1 MPFLC
6 FYTDFRLPPL
16 LISSSNSSFNMFFP
30 ILMLCEI
37 AGIEPTYRTMNPI
50 KQVLRSSQ
58 TQVLRSSQTGA
69 LCLKHKKI
77 NEEIFLTYAIA
88 SKIAISTISMTNI
101 IENILNAFFIS
112 LSPPFY
118 FFSSTINCSGSAPT
132 YVPPT
137 TAGLSPRRRLLPL
150 YGSLF
155 VPTKPISI
163 YTTITTR

>member
-1 MPFLC
+1 
-6 FYTDFRLPPL
+6 
-16 LISSSNSSFNMFFP
+16 
-30 ILMLCEI
+30 MLCEI
-37 AGIEPTYRTMNPI
+37 AGIEPTCCTMNPI
-50 KQVLRSSQ
+50 KQMLRSSQ
-58 TQVLRSSQTGA
+58 MGA
-69 LCLKHKKI
+69 FCLKHKKI

-101 IENILNAFFIS
+101 IENILNAFSYRYLLLFI
-112 LSPPFY
+112 

-155 VPTKPISI
+155 VPTNPISI

>member
-1 MPFLC
+1 
-6 FYTDFRLPPL
+6 
-16 LISSSNSSFNMFFP
+16 
-30 ILMLCEI
+30 MLCEI
-37 AGIEPTYRTMNPI
+37 AGIEPTCCTMNPI
-50 KQVLRSSQ
+50 KQMLRSSQ
-58 TQVLRSSQTGA
+58 MGA
-69 LCLKHKKI
+69 FCLKHKKI
-77 NEEIFLTYAIA
+77 NEEFFLTYAIA

-112 LSPPFY
+112 PSPPFY
-118 FFSSTINCSGSAPT
+118 FFFSSTINCSGSAPT

-155 VPTKPISI
+155 VPTTPVSI

>member
-1 MPFLC
+1 
-6 FYTDFRLPPL
+6 
-16 LISSSNSSFNMFFP
+16 MFFP

-37 AGIEPTYRTMNPI
+37 AGIEPAYRTMNPI

-58 TQVLRSSQTGA
+58 TEA

-77 NEEIFLTYAIA
+77 NEENSSHAIA
-88 SKIAISTISMTNI
+88 SKIDINTISITSI
-101 IENILNAFFIS
+101 IENILNAFFMFLPP
-112 LSPPFY
+112 LSFLR
-118 FFSSTINCSGSAPT
+118 STINCSGSAPT

-137 TAGLSPRRRLLPL
+137 TAGLSPRRRLPPL

-155 VPTKPISI
+155 VPTNPISI

>member
-1 MPFLC
+1 
-6 FYTDFRLPPL
+6 
-16 LISSSNSSFNMFFP
+16 
-30 ILMLCEI
+30 MLCEI
-37 AGIEPTYRTMNPI
+37 AGIEPTCCTMNPI
-50 KQVLRSSQ
+50 NQMLRSSQ
-58 TQVLRSSQTGA
+58 MGA
-69 LCLKHKKI
+69 FCLKHKKI

-101 IENILNAFFIS
+101 IKNILNAFFIS
-112 LSPPFY
+112 LSPPSFLR
-118 FFSSTINCSGSAPT
+118 STINCSGSAPN

-155 VPTKPISI
+155 VPTNPISI

>member
-1 MPFLC
+1 
-6 FYTDFRLPPL
+6 
-16 LISSSNSSFNMFFP
+16 
-30 ILMLCEI
+30 MLCEI

-50 KQVLRSSQ
+50 K
-58 TQVLRSSQTGA
+58 QVLRSSQTGA

-101 IENILNAFFIS
+101 IENILNAFFHIAIS
-112 LSPPFY
+112 SFLF

-155 VPTKPISI
+155 VPTTPVSI

>member
-1 MPFLC
+1 
-6 FYTDFRLPPL
+6 
-16 LISSSNSSFNMFFP
+16 
-30 ILMLCEI
+30 MLCEI
-37 AGIEPTYRTMNPI
+37 AGIEPTCCTMNPI
-50 KQVLRSSQ
+50 K
-58 TQVLRSSQTGA
+58 QVLRSSQTGA

-118 FFSSTINCSGSAPT
+118 FFFSSTINCSGSAPT

-137 TAGLSPRRRLLPL
+137 TAGLSPRRRLPPPSMAACSYLQHQ
-150 YGSLF
+150 SL
-155 VPTKPISI
+155 SI
-163 YTTITTR
+163 QLLLCDNKHLSL

>member
-1 MPFLC
+1 
-6 FYTDFRLPPL
+6 
-16 LISSSNSSFNMFFP
+16 
-30 ILMLCEI
+30 MLCEI

-50 KQVLRSSQ
+50 K
-58 TQVLRSSQTGA
+58 QVLRSSQTGA

-118 FFSSTINCSGSAPT
+118 FFFSSTINCSGSAPT

-155 VPTKPISI
+155 VPTNPISI

>member
-1 MPFLC
+1 MPISAPHIMQTSIDGFNPCSGCNLMPS
-6 FYTDFRLPPL
+6 FIFFPPL
-16 LISSSNSSFNMFFP
+16 F
-30 ILMLCEI
+30 LMLCEI

-50 KQVLRSSQ
+50 K
-58 TQVLRSSQTGA
+58 QVLRSSQTGA

-101 IENILNAFFIS
+101 IKNILNAFFIS
-112 LSPPFY
+112 LSPPSFLR
-118 FFSSTINCSGSAPT
+118 STINCPGSAPT

-155 VPTKPISI
+155 VPTNPIPI

>member
-1 MPFLC
+1 
-6 FYTDFRLPPL
+6 
-16 LISSSNSSFNMFFP
+16 
-30 ILMLCEI
+30 MLCEI

-58 TQVLRSSQTGA
+58 TGA

-77 NEEIFLTYAIA
+77 NEEIFLTCAIA

-101 IENILNAFFIS
+101 IKNILNAFFIS
-112 LSPPFY
+112 LSPPSFLR
-118 FFSSTINCSGSAPT
+118 STINCPGSAPT

-150 YGSLF
+150 YGSYSNLHLYNYHYA
-155 VPTKPISI
+155 IINI
-163 YTTITTR
+163 YPYNNHKKYTYHNCNP

>member
-1 MPFLC
+1 
-6 FYTDFRLPPL
+6 
-16 LISSSNSSFNMFFP
+16 
-30 ILMLCEI
+30 MLCEI
-37 AGIEPTYRTMNPI
+37 AGIEPTCCTMNPI
-50 KQVLRSSQ
+50 KQMLRSSQ
-58 TQVLRSSQTGA
+58 MGA
-69 LCLKHKKI
+69 FCLKRKKI

-112 LSPPFY
+112 LLF

-155 VPTKPISI
+155 VPNNYHYAIINI
-163 YTTITTR
+163 YPYNNHKKYTYHNCNP

>member
-1 MPFLC
+1 
-6 FYTDFRLPPL
+6 
-16 LISSSNSSFNMFFP
+16 
-30 ILMLCEI
+30 MLCEI
-37 AGIEPTYRTMNPI
+37 AGIEPAYRTMNPI

-58 TQVLRSSQTGA
+58 MGA

-112 LSPPFY
+112 LFY
-118 FFSSTINCSGSAPT
+118 FFSSTINCSGSAPN

-155 VPTKPISI
+155 VPTTPVSI

>member
-1 MPFLC
+1 
-6 FYTDFRLPPL
+6 
-16 LISSSNSSFNMFFP
+16 
-30 ILMLCEI
+30 MLCEI
-37 AGIEPTYRTMNPI
+37 AGIEPAYRTMNPI
-50 KQVLRSSQ
+50 KQMLRSSQ
-58 TQVLRSSQTGA
+58 MGA
-69 LCLKHKKI
+69 FCLKHKKI

-118 FFSSTINCSGSAPT
+118 FFFSSTINRSGSAPT

-155 VPTKPISI
+155 VPTNPISI

>member
-1 MPFLC
+1 MQTSIDGFNPCSGCNVIPSFI
-6 FYTDFRLPPL
+6 FFPPL
-16 LISSSNSSFNMFFP
+16 F
-30 ILMLCEI
+30 LMLCEI

-50 KQVLRSSQ
+50 KQM
-58 TQVLRSSQTGA
+58 LRSSQTGA
-69 LCLKHKKI
+69 FCLKHKKI

-88 SKIAISTISMTNI
+88 SKIAISTISMTSI
-101 IENILNAFFIS
+101 IKNILNAFFIS
-112 LSPPFY
+112 LSPPSFLR
-118 FFSSTINCSGSAPT
+118 STINCPGSAPT

-155 VPTKPISI
+155 VPTNPISI

>member
-1 MPFLC
+1 
-6 FYTDFRLPPL
+6 
-16 LISSSNSSFNMFFP
+16 
-30 ILMLCEI
+30 MLCEI
-37 AGIEPTYRTMNPI
+37 AGIEPTCCTMNPI
-50 KQVLRSSQ
+50 KQM
-58 TQVLRSSQTGA
+58 LRSSQTGA

-155 VPTKPISI
+155 VPTNPISI